1 MMLEA
6 YCLSLLT
13 RHPDALYQLDRAM
26 QQAGLSRLISQ
37 DFENTDYQVVF
48 RLIQQ
53 ALEQDEME
61 PQTYLT
67 SQVPESLQSLVQD
80 LLAEPSQEEP
90 LYDRLIEDLV
100 RCMMRLRL
108 NHINESLNQLRFL
121 QEDLQLQGDLRA
133 VPYQNMVLQHTQ
145 IRDRL
150 DRALRQPVYHA

>member
-1 MMLEA
+1 MLEA
-6 YCLSLLT
+6 YCLGLLT
-13 RHPDALYQLDRAM
+13 RHPDALYQLDRAL
-26 QQAGLSRLISQ
+26 QQAGLSRMIPQ

-61 PQTYLT
+61 PQPYLI
-67 SQVPESLQSLVQD
+67 SQAPETLQSLVQD
-80 LLAEPSQEEP
+80 LLAQPSQEEP

-100 RCMMRLRL
+100 RSVMRLRL
-108 NHINESLNQLRFL
+108 NHVYDSLNQLRFL
-121 QEDLQLQGDLRA
+121 QEDLQEQGDLRA
-133 VPYQNMVLQHTQ
+133 VPYQNLILQHAQ